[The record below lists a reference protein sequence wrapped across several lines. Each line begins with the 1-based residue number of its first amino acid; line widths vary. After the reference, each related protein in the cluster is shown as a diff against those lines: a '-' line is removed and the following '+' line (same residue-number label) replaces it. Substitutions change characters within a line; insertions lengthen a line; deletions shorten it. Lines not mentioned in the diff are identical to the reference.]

1 MIDLETKKRLL
12 GQRTWLVSVAGEL
25 DMHSAPDLERE
36 LRAALDG
43 GAEVVI
49 VDLAKC
55 DFIDSTALG
64 VLVSTRKELEPTGG
78 RISLITSDSN
88 IRRVFEITG
97 FDRMFTI
104 HATRAASIGAT
115 TNGGATSNGGA
126 TTNGDSPTRLASQS
140 DRQAAREGAEA
151 ATE

>member
-1 MIDLETKKRLL
+1 MIDLEMKKRLL
-12 GQRTWLVSVAGEL
+12 GERTWLVSVAGEL
-25 DMHSAPDLERE
+25 DMHTAPDLERE
-36 LRAALDG
+36 LRAALEG

-64 VLVSTRKELEPTGG
+64 VLVSTKKKLETSGG
-78 RISLITSDSN
+78 DVSLVASDSQ

-97 FDRMFTI
+97 FDRMFTF
-104 HATRAASIGAT
+104 HATRAASIGAI
-115 TNGGATSNGGA
+115 TNGGAA
-126 TTNGDSPTRLASQS
+126 TNGDSPTRLASQS
-140 DRQAAREGAEA
+140 DRLAAREWAEA